1 MLAARWRMRR
11 RLLGAASSGELP
23 LAQGLWMVTPS
34 GAVRYGTRVPEGL
47 QPRLTRHVSAA
58 TPTRKRVHRRLDIPF
73 TTPSATASD
82 HGEVL
87 IPVSHGGLMVVS
99 LRRSLAHRLH
109 GGAGMTREYREV
121 RRTLDASL
129 PAPRWSLHPS
139 DGAVEEF
146 EWLEGPNL
154 SSVTSA
160 ERFDATAASII
171 ERLQRLSESHA
182 AGDARSFLDNVLLHA
197 TRLDLPPSLTTAL
210 ENPQARAA
218 LATGRLVPAHGD
230 LHPENVLLTATGPQ
244 VIDFTPETIGRHPW
258 WFDALTLVLHP
269 YGGLRSGGVAE
280 AALIRLFAANGS
292 EWPEAPAAQESL
304 KAFTAVATAIIHTRW
319 LRDSDERRR
328 AQSRTL
334 AIWWEASNTRQ
345 RA

>member
-1 MLAARWRMRR
+1 MRR
-11 RLLGAASSGELP
+11 RLLSVASSGQLP

-47 QPRLTRHVSAA
+47 QQRLMRHVDAA
-58 TPTRKRVHRRLDIPF
+58 TPAKKQVHGLLDIPF
-73 TTPSATASD
+73 TTPIATASD

-87 IPVSHGGLMVVS
+87 VPDAHGGTMVVS
-99 LRRSLAHRLH
+99 LHRSLAHRLRS
-109 GGAGMTREYREV
+109 AANVTREYLEV
-121 RRTLDASL
+121 RRTLDAFL
-129 PAPRWSLHPS
+129 PAPRWSLRTS

-171 ERLQRLSESHA
+171 ERLQRLGESHA
-182 AGDARSFLDNVLLHA
+182 AGDARPFLDDVLQHA
-197 TRLDLPPSLTTAL
+197 TRLDLPPSLATAL

-218 LATGRLVPAHGD
+218 LAMGRLVPAHGD

-244 VIDFTPETIGRHPW
+244 VIDFTPETLGHHPW
-258 WFDALTLVLHP
+258 WFDALTLLLHP
-269 YGGLRSGGVAE
+269 YGGLQASGVAE
-280 AALIRLFAANGS
+280 AAVIRLFAANGS
-292 EWPEAPAAQESL
+292 EWPVAPAAQESL
-304 KAFTAVATAIIHTRW
+304 KAFTTVATAIIHTRW